1 MDQRAR
7 HMLGSA
13 AIGIAASLIAA
24 SAHAAGTCV
33 QTRVTES
40 FVSPDG
46 RDRGPG
52 VLKVCP
58 YWTISPSLRLSKVA
72 LDGVT
77 LGIWMTRAG
86 EGGKLPDSSLIVLR
100 HLPGGRIALADHYWP
115 GRDGR
120 PVAPGLRAANREAPT
135 AAEAPTH

>member
-1 MDQRAR
+1 
-7 HMLGSA
+7 MLGSA